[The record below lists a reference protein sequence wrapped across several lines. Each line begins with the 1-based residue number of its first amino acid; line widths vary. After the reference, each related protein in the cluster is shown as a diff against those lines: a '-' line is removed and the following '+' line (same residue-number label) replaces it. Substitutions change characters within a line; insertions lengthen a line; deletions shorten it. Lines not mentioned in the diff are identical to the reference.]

1 MHEKMEKNIREME
14 RGKRR
19 KRKNG
24 YKIEFRK
31 QTQLSKVIES
41 QYVYY

>member
-24 YKIEFRK
+24 YKIENCVPK
-31 QTQLSKVIES
+31 TNTTL
-41 QYVYY
+41 

>member
-14 RGKRR
+14 RG

-31 QTQLSKVIES
+31 QTQLSKVIEV
-41 QYVYY
+41 QYMYY